1 MSNVIYNYIYIYTC
15 NLFSVINPVFVTDC
29 LSLEND
35 DVLAIN
41 SKMINLAAS

>member
-1 MSNVIYNYIYIYTC
+1 MLYIIIYIYTC

-35 DVLAIN
+35 DVLAFN